1 MGVELKPPVGKNK
14 VTVAPNTVLGRWA
27 VGLAVANVVGM
38 LAWSILPGGGWMG
51 LAAGFAGGVAAL
63 VALIRRH
70 DRAVLV
76 YVAVLP
82 LVAVVA
88 FLAAELFIGHE

>member
-1 MGVELKPPVGKNK
+1 MGVELKPPVGKNRA
-14 VTVAPNTVLGRWA
+14 TVVPNSVLGKWA
-27 VGLAVANVVGM
+27 VGLGVGYI
-38 LAWSILPGGGWMG
+38 LGTFAWSILPGGAWLGF
-51 LAAGFAGGVAAL
+51 AAGFAGGIAAL
-63 VALIRRH
+63 VALVRRH

-88 FLAAELFIGHE
+88 FLAAELLIGHE

>member
-1 MGVELKPPVGKNK
+1 M
-14 VTVAPNTVLGRWA
+14 
-27 VGLAVANVVGM
+27 
-38 LAWSILPGGGWMG
+38 PGWG

-63 VALIRRH
+63 VALVRRH

-82 LVAVVA
+82 LVAVVV
-88 FLAAELFIGHE
+88 FLAAELLIGHE